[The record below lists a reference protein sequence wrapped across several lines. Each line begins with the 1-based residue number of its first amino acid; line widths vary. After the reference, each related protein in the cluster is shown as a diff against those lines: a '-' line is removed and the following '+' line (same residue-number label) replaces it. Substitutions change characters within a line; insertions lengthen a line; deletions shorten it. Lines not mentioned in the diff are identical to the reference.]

1 MDDRPVHQ
9 QAVAHPSQRPTLPA
23 HAGSSPADRNTLDT
37 SVLVGK
43 STLVRDWAE
52 SLHRDL
58 LGAVHAAGTH
68 LQDI

>member
-1 MDDRPVHQ
+1 MDDRPVHP
-9 QAVAHPSQRPTLPA
+9 QASAHPSQRRTRSEHEFRPR
-23 HAGSSPADRNTLDT
+23 ADRNTLDT

-58 LGAVHAAGTH
+58 VGPVRTASTDPQA
-68 LQDI
+68 I

>member
-1 MDDRPVHQ
+1 MDDRPVHP
-9 QAVAHPSQRPTLPA
+9 QASAHPSQRPMPPG
-23 HAGSSPADRNTLDT
+23 HAFSSRADRNTLDT

-58 LGAVHAAGTH
+58 LGPVRTASTNPQA
-68 LQDI
+68 I